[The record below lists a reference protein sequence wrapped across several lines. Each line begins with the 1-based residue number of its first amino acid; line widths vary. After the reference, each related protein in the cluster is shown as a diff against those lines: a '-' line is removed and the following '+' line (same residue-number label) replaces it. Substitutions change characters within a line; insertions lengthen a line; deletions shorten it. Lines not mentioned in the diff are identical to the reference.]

1 MLTFKNFGG
10 LLRVLNIYKEL
21 FLIIPALIEGARTI
35 LSENRS
41 SVSEVDIKEA
51 IEFQEERINALEG
64 RRIIDVEA
72 N

>member
-1 MLTFKNFGG
+1 M
-10 LLRVLNIYKEL
+10 
-21 FLIIPALIEGARTI
+21 
-35 LSENRS
+35 
-41 SVSEVDIKEA
+41 KEA